1 MAPLCSK
8 QPSISEQ
15 YNGLV
20 NEPATRLSEV
30 AATLEALRK
39 LSKEAKGQL
48 LLPRLAKIR
57 KQNFDA
63 LHKGNLMLDPDHY
76 GLAHGYPEVESIPV
90 REHLLG
96 TPWNWLVQE
105 GYIVDTH
112 GNGFY
117 EISDEGRDLLASD
130 IYKKPIAAVEK
141 TVPDA
146 GGAPRAFLSYS
157 WDSPEHRAWVTA
169 LAERLQSDGV
179 VVIFDHWHLGPGQEK
194 QHFMEQ
200 NITKNDF
207 VIVICTEKYA
217 AKADDREG
225 GVGYKTA
232 IISSQLAEHLLTSKY
247 IPVLRHGSFRT
258 SLPIY
263 LKPRMGIDLSAE
275 PYWED
280 EYERL
285 LRALHNEPI
294 QPPPLG
300 KKPDFAKAPAKTVM
314 GRTGVAAPLVPAP
327 TNQRPNGIAYA
338 RYDKPGVGGDWIT
351 ATVRL
356 WDKDGKDS
364 YSFETMT
371 GSTLTSEEFFD
382 SKDELISRFFDYNR
396 KMLKD
401 GYKRMNFTPGPDPD
415 FYVLQ

>member
-1 MAPLCSK
+1 M
-8 QPSISEQ
+8 
-15 YNGLV
+15 ND
-20 NEPATRLSEV
+20 PADRLSET
-30 AATLEALRK
+30 APNLEALRK
-39 LSKEAKGQL
+39 LSKEVKAQL

-57 KQNFDA
+57 KQHFDA
-63 LHKGNLMLDPDHY
+63 LHKGNLMLSPDHY
-76 GLAHGYPEVESIPV
+76 GLARGYPEAESIPV

-117 EISDEGRDLLASD
+117 EISDEGRDLLGRDTSKGQVRT
-130 IYKKPIAAVEK
+130 IKEI
-141 TVPDA
+141 VPDA
-146 GGAPRAFLSYS
+146 GDAPRAFLSYS

-169 LAERLQSDGV
+169 LAERLQRDGV
-179 VVIFDHWHLGPGQEK
+179 VVIFDHWHLVSGQEK

-200 NITKNDF
+200 NIAKNDF

-217 AKADDREG
+217 AKADEREG
-225 GVGYKTA
+225 GVGYETA
-232 IISSQLAEHLLTSKY
+232 IISSQLAEHLLTNKY
-247 IPVLRHGSFRT
+247 IPILRHGSFRT
-258 SLPIY
+258 SLPLY
-263 LKPRMGIDLSAE
+263 LKSRMGIDLSAD
-275 PYWED
+275 PYSEE

-285 LRALHNEPI
+285 LRALHNEQI
-294 QPPPLG
+294 KPPSLG
-300 KKPDFAKAPAKTVM
+300 KKPDFARPAINAVTGK
-314 GRTGVAAPLVPAP
+314 TGVAIPLIPAP

-338 RYDKPGVGGDWIT
+338 RYDKPGVAGDWIT

-356 WDKDGKDS
+356 WDKDGKEI

-396 KMLKD
+396 QMLKD

>member
-1 MAPLCSK
+1 M
-8 QPSISEQ
+8 
-15 YNGLV
+15 ND
-20 NEPATRLSEV
+20 PADRLSET
-30 AATLEALRK
+30 APNLEALRK
-39 LSKEAKGQL
+39 LSKEVKARL

-63 LHKGNLMLDPDHY
+63 LHKGNLMLSPDHY
-76 GLAHGYPEVESIPV
+76 GLARGYPEAQSISV

-96 TPWNWLVQE
+96 TPWNWLMQE

-117 EISDEGRDLLASD
+117 EISDEGRSLLASD
-130 IYKKPIAAVEK
+130 IYEEPIAAVDE
-141 TVPDA
+141 VVLDA
-146 GGAPRAFLSYS
+146 EDAPRAFISYS
-157 WDSPEHRAWVTA
+157 WDSQEHRSWVTA
-169 LAERLQSDGV
+169 LAERLQGDGV
-179 VVIFDHWHLGPGQEK
+179 VVIYDQWHLGPGQEK

-200 NITKNDF
+200 SIAKNDF

-225 GVGYKTA
+225 GVGYETA
-232 IISSQLAEHLLTSKY
+232 LISSQLAEHLLTNKH

-258 SLPIY
+258 SLPTY
-263 LKPRMGIDLSAE
+263 LEPRMGIDLSAE
-275 PYWED
+275 PYSENQ
-280 EYERL
+280 YERL

-300 KKPDFAKAPAKTVM
+300 KKPHFVKAAVKPVTGK
-314 GRTGVAAPLVPAP
+314 TGVAAPLVPAP
-327 TNQRPNGIAYA
+327 MNQRPNGIAYA
-338 RYDKPGVGGDWIT
+338 RYDKPGVAGDWIT

-356 WDKDGKDS
+356 WDKEGKAI

-382 SKDELISRFFDYNR
+382 GKDELISRFFDYNR

-401 GYKRMNFTPGPDPD
+401 GYKRMNFSHGPDPD

>member
-1 MAPLCSK
+1 M
-8 QPSISEQ
+8 
-15 YNGLV
+15 
-20 NEPATRLSEV
+20 SEV
-30 AATLEALRK
+30 APTLEALKK
-39 LSKEAKGQL
+39 LSKEIKGQL
-48 LLPRLAKIR
+48 LLPLLARIDR
-57 KQNFDA
+57 QRVEG
-63 LHKGNLMLDPDHY
+63 LHKGNLMLPHDLF
-76 GLAHGYPEVESIPV
+76 GLARGYTVAESTPV
-90 REHLLG
+90 RKHLLG

-105 GYIVDTH
+105 GYIVARDDY
-112 GNGFY
+112 GFY
-117 EISDEGRDLLASD
+117 NISHKGQDLLESNS
-130 IYKKPIAAVEK
+130 YKKAIAAIKVM
-141 TVPDA
+141 PDP

-157 WDSPEHRAWVTA
+157 WDSPEHRAWVAA
-169 LAERLQSDGV
+169 LAERLQGDGV
-179 VVIFDHWHLGPGQEK
+179 LVIFDLWHLGPGEEK

-200 NITKNDF
+200 NVTKNDF

-217 AKADDREG
+217 TRADSREG
-225 GVGYKTA
+225 GVGYETV
-232 IISSQLAEHLLTSKY
+232 IISSQLAEQLLTSKY
-247 IPVLRHGSFRT
+247 IPVVRNGSFRT

-275 PYWED
+275 PYSED

-300 KKPDFAKAPAKTVM
+300 KKPDFARGAVKPVRGKT
-314 GRTGVAAPLVPAP
+314 GSALPSVPAA
-327 TNQRPNGIAYA
+327 TNERPNGIAYA
-338 RYDKPGVGGDWIT
+338 RYDKPGTAGDWIT

-356 WDKDGKDS
+356 WEKEGKDT

-382 SKDELISRFFDYNR
+382 SKDELVSRFFEYNR